1 MKLRAGCGVRVCG
14 AFSSHFGRDAQWL
27 LRTSLL
33 WEKTGGKNV
42 RVRVGALYMGARHG
56 ELVLECARS
65 MRISGSAFE
74 RVLDGQSGWD
84 DQ

>member
-1 MKLRAGCGVRVCG
+1 MRSGYYV
-14 AFSSHFGRDAQWL
+14 L
-27 LRTSLL
+27 LYYGK
-33 WEKTGGKNV
+33 KTGGKNV

-65 MRISGSAFE
+65 MRISGSVFE

-84 DQ
+84 DQWSF